1 MDRDM
6 KRWRTYATGS
16 GSRRIIIGLILCLS
30 LGMVPLTLLLVKNE
44 LIERAGET
52 VALEAADIADKL
64 DLVLAERL
72 SDIQAFEIGRAH
84 V

>member
-6 KRWRTYATGS
+6 KRWQTYATGS
-16 GSRRIIIGLILCLS
+16 ENRRIIIGLILCLS

-64 DLVLAERL
+64 DLVL
-72 SDIQAFEIGRAH
+72 EIGRAH